1 MTGFETWSASHGS
14 DVVDEQVA
22 RAPVAERQGT
32 VLPILHALQNRF
44 GFIHSDAVGL
54 IATALNLSRA
64 EIFGTISFY
73 HDFRS
78 EPAGEHVLKLCRAEA
93 CQALG
98 AVAIY
103 DHCRRTLGVDWH
115 GTTSDGR
122 ITVEPVFCLGLCAV
136 APAALLDERPLAR
149 LTAAKLDAL
158 VEEVRA

>member
-1 MTGFETWSASHGS
+1 MGYELWSASRAS
-14 DVVDEQVA
+14 EVIDEEVA
-22 RAPVAERQGT
+22 RAPLSERQGT
-32 VLPILHALQNRF
+32 VLPVLHALQHRF
-44 GFIHSDAVGL
+44 GFIHKDAVGL
-54 IATALNLSRA
+54 LATTLNLSRA
-64 EIFGTISFY
+64 EVFGTISFY

-78 EPAGEHVLKLCRAEA
+78 EPAGAHVLKLCRAEA

-98 AVAIY
+98 GVALS

-136 APAALLDERPLAR
+136 APAALLDEQPLAR

-158 VEEVRA
+158 VAEVRA